1 MAEIKTWNGW
11 NIDKELGS
19 GAFGKVYQISKK
31 DDFGNL
37 YTAALKVISV
47 PRDKGEISSLLSSGL
62 SEKSATAYF
71 DSVAEDIVKEAVI
84 LSELKG
90 AGNIV
95 GYEDNQYVKNENG
108 VGGTIFIRMEL
119 LTPLMQYTRT
129 HHMNR
134 EDIVRIGV
142 DICKALEACQTV
154 NIIHRDIKPENI
166 FVSKFGEYKLGDF
179 GIARTMEGTSSEMS
193 KKGTFTYMAPEVFK
207 GEAYDATVDTY
218 SLGLV
223 LYRYLNKG
231 KIPFMDP
238 DAEDITYG
246 ALQKAKE
253 KRLMGLPMP
262 KPAQA
267 QDGLGDVIL
276 KACAYKAEDR
286 FQSPREFRRELE
298 RYEMISSESSYIEND
313 VTEEEHTR
321 YLFNKDVEK
330 EEKKEEKKEEI
341 AVPPADDPSKHQ
353 EVKEP
358 VRDNKKAGGSKGII
372 MALAALAVVAV
383 VAIIA
388 LSMLRKKPD
397 TGKDST
403 KTEKKTEATTE
414 DKPEATEES
423 TVYTKSKAL
432 ETALANCQDAEN
444 PPAEFGGHAYAIFNY
459 DELGLKSFDECEEY
473 CEAHQGHLAVIN
485 SQEEN
490 DTLYKYIRNQ
500 GLILAFFGYTDQEEE
515 GVWKWV
521 DGSTSDYTNWCQAS
535 GMEQPNNLDGN
546 ENYAQYHSDALDGTW
561 NDAAWRE
568 GTFRFICEWE

>member
-1 MAEIKTWNGW
+1 MVEIKTWNGW

-246 ALQKAKE
+246 ALQKAD
-253 KRLMGLPMP
+253 M
-262 KPAQA
+262 
-267 QDGLGDVIL
+267 
-276 KACAYKAEDR
+276 
-286 FQSPREFRRELE
+286 
-298 RYEMISSESSYIEND
+298 
-313 VTEEEHTR
+313 
-321 YLFNKDVEK
+321 
-330 EEKKEEKKEEI
+330 
-341 AVPPADDPSKHQ
+341 
-353 EVKEP
+353 
-358 VRDNKKAGGSKGII
+358 
-372 MALAALAVVAV
+372 
-383 VAIIA
+383 
-388 LSMLRKKPD
+388 
-397 TGKDST
+397 
-403 KTEKKTEATTE
+403 
-414 DKPEATEES
+414 
-423 TVYTKSKAL
+423 
-432 ETALANCQDAEN
+432 
-444 PPAEFGGHAYAIFNY
+444 
-459 DELGLKSFDECEEY
+459 
-473 CEAHQGHLAVIN
+473 
-485 SQEEN
+485 
-490 DTLYKYIRNQ
+490 
-500 GLILAFFGYTDQEEE
+500 
-515 GVWKWV
+515 
-521 DGSTSDYTNWCQAS
+521 
-535 GMEQPNNLDGN
+535 
-546 ENYAQYHSDALDGTW
+546 
-561 NDAAWRE
+561 
-568 GTFRFICEWE
+568 